1 MVYDECSDLI
11 KSECLYF
18 GCINFQPDTVVFSV
32 SLFLYFSFKNIFGFS
47 AMGHD
52 AIMIT
57 FVGESTRKELS
68 GVAIGLLFTMISVG
82 IVIGLSLFGYT
93 VDVTEVYS
101 LG

>member
-18 GCINFQPDTVVFSV
+18 GCIHFQPDTVVFSAP
-32 SLFLYFSFKNIFGFS
+32 LFLYFSFKNIFGFS

-57 FVGESTRKELS
+57 FGGESTRKELS
-68 GVAIGLLFTMISVG
+68 GVSIGLLFTMISAG
-82 IVIGLSLFGYT
+82 IAIGPSLLGYT
-93 VDVTEVYS
+93 VNVIVKYA
-101 LG
+101 